1 MQVYLKY
8 MAEQQYKGR
17 KVAFYT
23 LGCKLNFSETSTFSH
38 KFEEIGFE
46 KVDFKDIAD
55 VYVINSCSVTAE
67 SDKKSRNIIRSAVK
81 RNPDSLVIVTG
92 CYAQLKSKEIA
103 EIEGVDVIL
112 GSGEKSRIT
121 EFLEDLSKKRDKVIN
136 VTGYKEIKNFFS
148 AYSYGDRT
156 RSFLKV
162 QDGCNYF
169 CTYCTLPI
177 ARGASRNASIA
188 ETRKE
193 AEEISAKGIKE
204 IILTGVNI
212 GDFGHSTNEKFI
224 DLLKELDK
232 VEGIERY
239 RISSIEPNLLTDEII
254 EFAASSRRFVP
265 HFHIPLQSGSDDV
278 LKLMKRKYQREV
290 FADRVRK
297 IKEVMPGAFIGVD
310 VIAGTNGETEEYFE
324 DSYRF
329 IEANDISQLHAFP
342 YSERPGT
349 KALDIPHKVPVNER
363 KARVQRLI
371 SLSEKKH
378 LEFYKSNLGKVRK
391 VLFEEDKK
399 NNRILGWTDNYIR
412 VETAWDKNLRNMI
425 VDFNLESIN
434 SQGHVEGHIL

>member
-1 MQVYLKY
+1 

-23 LGCKLNFSETSTFSH
+23 LGCKLNFSETSTLSH

-121 EFLEDLSKKRDKVIN
+121 EYLEDLTKKNDKVIN

-169 CTYCTLPI
+169 CTYCTIPI
-177 ARGASRNASIA
+177 ARGASRNASIS

-297 IKEVMPGAFIGVD
+297 IKEVMPDAFIGVD

-329 IEANDISQLHAFP
+329 IEANNISQLHAFP

-363 KARVQRLI
+363 KARVLRLI
-371 SLSEKKH
+371 ALSEKKH
-378 LEFYKSNLGKVRK
+378 LEFYWNNLGKVRK

-412 VETAWDKNLRNMI
+412 VETAWDKNLRNRI
-425 VDFNLESIN
+425 VDFNLGTIN